1 MTTANGPDAS
11 LNSASD
17 ATTQITPADNTR
29 RVCLFLALGGVVAAL
44 IAVVIMLVA
53 DSDIIITWR
62 SLEMGTWAPLVPAIF
77 AILTGAY
84 GYLTPKAY
92 NSAGAA
98 KAFIGVGL
106 VFAFIFIRM
115 ALVIFS

>member
-1 MTTANGPDAS
+1 MTTINGPEAS
-11 LNSASD
+11 QNSTGDTPQTTSA
-17 ATTQITPADNTR
+17 ATTRQM
-29 RVCLFLALGGVVAAL
+29 CLFLATGGVVAAL
-44 IAVVIMLVA
+44 IGFVIMLVA

-62 SLEMGTWAPLVPAIF
+62 NLEMGTWAPLVPAAL
-77 AILTGAY
+77 AILAGFY

-106 VFAFIFIRM
+106 VLGFIFVRM